1 MVSLLLLIG
10 FLLLLLLLLLLLVGL
25 LLGEHSLLADE
36 LGLDNRH
43 LPPRLQMRLQLLP
56 HDNHLTRRHR

>member
-10 FLLLLLLLLLLLVGL
+10 SLLLLLLLLLLVGL

-36 LGLDNRH
+36 LGLDNGH

>member
-10 FLLLLLLLLLLLVGL
+10 SLLLLLLLLVGL
-25 LLGEHSLLADE
+25 LLGQHSLLADE

>member
-10 FLLLLLLLLLLLVGL
+10 SLLLLLLLLLLVGL
-25 LLGEHSLLADE
+25 LLGQHSLLADE
-36 LGLDNRH
+36 LGLDNGN
-43 LPPRLQMRLQLLP
+43 LPPGLQMRLQLLP

>member
-10 FLLLLLLLLLLLVGL
+10 SFLLLLLLLLVGL

-36 LGLDNRH
+36 LGLDNGH
-43 LPPRLQMRLQLLP
+43 LPARLQMRLQLLP

>member
-10 FLLLLLLLLLLLVGL
+10 SLLLLLLLLVGL
-25 LLGEHSLLADE
+25 LLGQHSLLADE
-36 LGLDNRH
+36 LGLDNGH
-43 LPPRLQMRLQLLP
+43 LPPWLQMRLQLLP

>member
-10 FLLLLLLLLLLLVGL
+10 SLLLLLLLLVGL
-25 LLGEHSLLADE
+25 LLGQHSLLADE
-36 LGLDNRH
+36 LGLDNGH

>member
-10 FLLLLLLLLLLLVGL
+10 SLLLLLLVGL
-25 LLGEHSLLADE
+25 LLGQHSLLADE
-36 LGLDNRH
+36 LGLDNGH

-56 HDNHLTRRHR
+56 HDNHLTRRHS

>member
-10 FLLLLLLLLLLLVGL
+10 SLLLLLLLLHLVSL

>member
-10 FLLLLLLLLLLLVGL
+10 SLLLLLLVGL
-25 LLGEHSLLADE
+25 LLGQHSLLADE
-36 LGLDNRH
+36 LGLDNGH
-43 LPPRLQMRLQLLP
+43 LPPRLEMRLQLLP

>member
-10 FLLLLLLLLLLLVGL
+10 SLLLLLLVGL
-25 LLGEHSLLADE
+25 LLGQHSLLADE

-43 LPPRLQMRLQLLP
+43 LPPWLQMRLQLLP